1 MCGGYILMRTTLT
14 FIRYLRR
21 IIFANGVF
29 SGSRNRPTPL
39 TSLYL
44 YCRHMINAVS
54 LSFPITYSYYE
65 PTVLPLKT
73 GARNQPPNRPRPP
86 PGKPTIPNKGPKD
99 RSICSARINTV
110 TYGTIAGQPTPTLYI
125 FSVGV
130 P

>member
-1 MCGGYILMRTTLT
+1 
-14 FIRYLRR
+14 
-21 IIFANGVF
+21 
-29 SGSRNRPTPL
+29 
-39 TSLYL
+39 
-44 YCRHMINAVS
+44 MINAVS